1 MQNISDSNGFYYIDN
16 VPIVD
21 CYWNVSASKHGYD
34 ISWFEM
40 SIDINSTYDF
50 VLTPLGKTLYVGGS
64 GPGNYSKI
72 QDAIDDAG
80 DGDTVFVYN
89 GTYVENVVVNKSI
102 ELIGEDKNNTV
113 IYSLGEKGY
122 VTVVRIES
130 DFVTFREFT
139 ISLSGEIPK
148 LENPYDGYCECGIY
162 IWSNNSSVSHTII
175 KSRKMNDVS
184 PYFSGIGIYRC
195 QNNDIYSNFVRL
207 NGQAVSLFHSD
218 NNTVSGNS
226 IFTSYGTYLEDA
238 HNNSFIQNNFFKN
251 LRGWHPLLFVV
262 ISSENN
268 TWDKNFW
275 NRPRILP
282 KPILIHHVIPKKE
295 WSFSLNFDWH
305 PAKEPYDIP
314 AGGA

>member
-1 MQNISDSNGFYYIDN
+1 
-16 VPIVD
+16 
-21 CYWNVSASKHGYD
+21 
-34 ISWFEM
+34 
-40 SIDINSTYDF
+40 
-50 VLTPLGKTLYVGGS
+50 
-64 GPGNYSKI
+64 
-72 QDAIDDAG
+72 
-80 DGDTVFVYN
+80 
-89 GTYVENVVVNKSI
+89 
-102 ELIGEDKNNTV
+102 LIGEDKNNTV

-148 LENPYDGYCECGIY
+148 LEDPYDDYCECGIY

-175 KSRKMNDVS
+175 KSRKMNDIS
-184 PYFSGIGIYRC
+184 PYFSGIEIYRC

-207 NGQAVSLFHSD
+207 NGGAVSLFHSD

-226 IFTSYGTYLEDA
+226 IFTSYGTYLENA
-238 HNNSFIQNNFFKN
+238 HNNSFIQNNFYKN

-295 WSFSLNFDWH
+295 WTFSLNFDWH

-314 AGGA
+314 